1 MEKKYITGLMN
12 KMTEEGR
19 NDEEILSELWQQLK
33 SSSSVNEPSAIY
45 ANDNSQTGPVLFDII
60 DTLRKG
66 LRYEQFEAVTK
77 DIPLDGEEWKK
88 VLHLSRRTMKRY
100 KEENRVFETKYAERI
115 FEIRMLY
122 DLGMEV
128 FENKEKFNTWLTRE
142 NVVLG
147 NVVPK
152 TLLDT
157 TIGIDILRDQLGRID
172 HGILA

>member
-1 MEKKYITGLMN
+1 MEKKYVSNLME
-12 KMTEEGR
+12 KLTEEVHED
-19 NDEEILSELWQQLK
+19 NEILSKLWQQLK
-33 SSSSVNEPSAIY
+33 SSNSVQEPSVINS
-45 ANDNSQTGPVLFDII
+45 NDTKTGPVMFEII

-66 LRYEQFEAVTK
+66 LHYRQFEAMTK
-77 DIPLDGEEWKK
+77 DIPLDGEEWKE
-88 VLHLSRRTMKRY
+88 VLHLSRRTMNRY
-100 KEENRVFETKYAERI
+100 KEENRLFDTKYAERI

-122 DLGMEV
+122 DLGVEV
-128 FENKEKFNTWLTRE
+128 FGNKDKFNTWLSRE
-142 NVVLG
+142 NATLG

>member
-1 MEKKYITGLMN
+1 MD
-12 KMTEEGR
+12 KMTEEGC

-33 SSSSVNEPSAIY
+33 STGSAQEPSPIL
-45 ANDNSQTGPVLFDII
+45 NGNQISNTMFEII

-66 LRYEQFEAVTK
+66 LRYEQFESVTK
-77 DIPLDGEEWKK
+77 DIPLDGEEWKE
-88 VLHLSRRTMKRY
+88 VLHLSRRTMNRY
-100 KEENRVFETKYAERI
+100 KEENRVFDTKYAERI

-122 DLGMEV
+122 DLGTDV
-128 FENKEKFNTWLTRE
+128 FGNKEKFNTWLSRE

-157 TIGIDILRDQLGRID
+157 TVGIDLLRDQLGRID

>member
-1 MEKKYITGLMN
+1 MEKKYVSRLMD
-12 KMTEEGR
+12 KMTEAGG

-33 SSSSVNEPSAIY
+33 STGSPQEPSPLL
-45 ANDNSQTGPVLFDII
+45 NGNHVNNTMFEII

-66 LRYEQFEAVTK
+66 LRYEQFKLITK
-77 DIPLDGEEWKK
+77 DIPLNGEEWKE
-88 VLHLSRRTMKRY
+88 VLHLSRRTMNRY
-100 KEENRVFETKYAERI
+100 KEENRVFDTKYAERI

-122 DLGMEV
+122 DLGIDI
-128 FENKEKFNTWLTRE
+128 FGNRDKFNTWLCRE

-157 TIGIDILRDQLGRID
+157 TIGIDLLRDQLTRID

>member
-1 MEKKYITGLMN
+1 MEKKYVTGLMD
-12 KMTEEGR
+12 KLSEEGHK
-19 NDEEILSELWQQLK
+19 DEEILSELWQQLK
-33 SSSSVNEPSAIY
+33 STNSTNESS
-45 ANDNSQTGPVLFDII
+45 PVFNGNQISDTMFQLI

-66 LRYEQFEAVTK
+66 LRYEQFESLTQ
-77 DIPLDGEEWKK
+77 DIPLDGEEWKE
-88 VLHLSRRTMKRY
+88 VLHLSRRTMNRY
-100 KEENRVFETKYAERI
+100 KEENRLFDTQYAERI

-122 DLGMEV
+122 DLGVEV
-128 FENKEKFNTWLTRE
+128 FGNKEKFNTWISRE

-147 NVVPK
+147 NIVPK